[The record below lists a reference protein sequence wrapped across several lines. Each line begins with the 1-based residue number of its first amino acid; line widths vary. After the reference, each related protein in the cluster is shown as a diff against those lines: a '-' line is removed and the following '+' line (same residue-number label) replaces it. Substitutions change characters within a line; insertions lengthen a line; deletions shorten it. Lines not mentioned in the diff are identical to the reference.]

1 VRLTCPQCAAQMNEV
16 KAPATTG
23 YWLLLDQCPGCGG
36 IWCDRWEL
44 YPLTATAAQQLD
56 RVDPAALSK
65 PAASAGAPLICP
77 RCRARLAP
85 FHDRALP
92 ADARIERC
100 PNCEGI
106 WLNRGELRRLK
117 NRGATAA
124 LRHPV
129 ADAAEIN
136 RLTRAVGDAQSWPT
150 VHDLDTAMNPA
161 PESEPAED
169 LRPELMKGAAW
180 LILRAALRLLLHV

>member
-1 VRLTCPQCAAQMNEV
+1 MNEV
-16 KAPATTG
+16 KAPAVTG

-44 YPLTATAAQQLD
+44 YPLTAAAAQQLD
-56 RVDPAALSK
+56 SVDPAALAK
-65 PAASAGAPLICP
+65 PAASPRAPLTCP

-85 FHDRALP
+85 FHDPALP

-117 NRGATAA
+117 SRGATAA
-124 LRHPV
+124 SPYR
-129 ADAAEIN
+129 AANDAEIN
-136 RLTRAVGDAQSWPT
+136 RLTQAVGDAQSWPT
-150 VHDLDTAMNPA
+150 VHNLDTAMNPA
-161 PESEPAED
+161 LESEAPED
-169 LRPELMKGAAW
+169 LRSELMKGAAW